1 MKKISIADEIRSISD
16 IWQWYD
22 DTKSALILY
31 EQQVLRSIISGNGI
45 SRRLRGMTINEVQT
59 YFRSQTEELENL
71 AGFALISSSEATLR
85 VDYLKR
91 VYGRKKDAVSRAFR
105 VLYKERGFKAKLRE
119 DILRVWAEKYPSSK
133 SVVSDFRGAM
143 NFRDWVAHGRYWT
156 PRLGRK
162 YLPESVFGISAK
174 LLNAIPLIT

>member
-1 MKKISIADEIRSISD
+1 MRRISIADEIRSISEV
-16 IWQWYD
+16 WQWYD
-22 DTKSALILY
+22 DTRSALILY

-45 SRRLRGMTINEVQT
+45 PGHLRGMTINEVQT

-71 AGFALISSSEATLR
+71 AGFALISATEATLR

-105 VLYKERGFKAKLRE
+105 MLYKERGFRAKLRE
-119 DILRVWAEKYPSSK
+119 DILGVWAEKYPSSK

-143 NFRDWVAHGRYWT
+143 NFRDWVSHGRYWT
-156 PRLGRK
+156 PRLGRE
-162 YLPESVFGISAK
+162 YPPESVLDISAR
-174 LLNAIPLIT
+174 LLTAIPLVG